1 MKIKYTVSLLLMV
14 LMVSFVIPPMVD
26 VQAATCSGTSCNGLY
41 PTSTGCSIGATE
53 KGYIILNALT
63 FTKIYKS
70 TTCSTFYAYT
80 VGHSSDYYLNA
91 TLKYYYNTYTSYPI
105 QGNIVSPQRYGLS
118 SAEACGA
125 ASTSGPI
132 SAMIYSPCVMGW

>member
-1 MKIKYTVSLLLMV
+1 MSLVLTFAIFPPVS
-14 LMVSFVIPPMVD
+14 

-41 PTSTGCSIGATE
+41 PTSTGCSVGAQE
-53 KGYIILNALT
+53 KGYITLNALT
-63 FTKIYKS
+63 ITKIFKS

-80 VGHSSDYYLNA
+80 VGHSENPKYYLNA

-105 QGNIVSPQRYGLS
+105 KGNIVSPQRYGLS

-125 ASTSGPI
+125 ASTSSPI
-132 SAMIYSPCVMGW
+132 SAMIYSPCVTGW